1 MQLPSPIC
9 IYQELN
15 YTIIVDD
22 VNVSIAVELGPF
34 HHISHSTIIKE
45 SITKGLVRDTEYAV
59 RVIITT
65 FHLVVKSDSHALVRA
80 FILEFIVFS
89 VCTALGWAVRNF
101 NFHKQPTKKI
111 MYGGGEG
118 GAN

>member
-22 VNVSIAVELGPF
+22 VNGSIAVELGPF

-45 SITKGLVRDTEYAV
+45 SIATGLVRDTEYAV

-65 FHLVVKSDSHALVRA
+65 FHLVVKSDSHAFGELL
-80 FILEFIVFS
+80 FLDLLHWDGLYIILIYTS
-89 VCTALGWAVRNF
+89 N
-101 NFHKQPTKKI
+101 QQKI
-111 MYGGGEG
+111 
-118 GAN
+118 